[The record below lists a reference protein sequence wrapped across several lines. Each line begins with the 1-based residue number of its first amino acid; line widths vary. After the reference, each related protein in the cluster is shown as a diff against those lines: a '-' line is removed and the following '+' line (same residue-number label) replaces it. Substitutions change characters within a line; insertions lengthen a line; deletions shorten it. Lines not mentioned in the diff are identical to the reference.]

1 MKDYQSHLILSRKI
15 TSQNLKI
22 KTDSYVAYNSGQRHH
37 SLMGQQINLSGR
49 KQTPLKQATVLWGL
63 LASLMASPVNAADEG
78 EALFAYAPASWIPL
92 QQLLNPQVDIY
103 EFLPPSE
110 TIKNWRQKL
119 AVTVQ
124 RGDKGLN
131 IDWVVDNLK
140 GLYVNSCTSRQFYAI
155 PSKPARNLPVHAMV
169 YACGRHKESGKGEIS
184 AYKLIRGRDALYTVQ
199 WSWQVAPFDATK
211 PIPLDRQI
219 VLKSFETLDLA
230 VTCILVADPA
240 TKKKIPGPEC
250 TGPAPQNGESRFTVP
265 SWFAG

>member
-1 MKDYQSHLILSRKI
+1 MGPKI
-15 TSQNLKI
+15 NPPGL
-22 KTDSYVAYNSGQRHH
+22 NQRT
-37 SLMGQQINLSGR
+37 LR
-49 KQTPLKQATVLWGL
+49 QACFLLGL
-63 LASLMASPVNAADEG
+63 LANIQPFSAKAADEG
-78 EALFAYAPASWIPL
+78 EVLFAYAPAKWAPL

-110 TIKNWRQKL
+110 TIKNWSQKL

-124 RGDKGLN
+124 RGDKALN

-155 PSKPARNLPVHAMV
+155 PGKPVRNLPIHAMV

-199 WSWQVAPFDATK
+199 WSWQVPPFDAAK
-211 PIPLDRQI
+211 PIPLDRQV

-250 TGPAPQNGESRFTVP
+250 TGPAPQNDESRFTVP